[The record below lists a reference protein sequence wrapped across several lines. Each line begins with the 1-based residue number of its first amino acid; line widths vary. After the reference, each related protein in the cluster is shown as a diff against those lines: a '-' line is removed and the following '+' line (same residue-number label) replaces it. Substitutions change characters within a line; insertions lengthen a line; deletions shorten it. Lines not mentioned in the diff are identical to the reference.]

1 MDVKHVVQY
10 LLSCCIVCCAA
21 SPAVT
26 ADEREDFFEARIRPL
41 LISRCTECH
50 GSLIR
55 EGELQLDHQAAAF
68 TGGVS
73 GKAIIP
79 GDAKNSLL
87 YQAVAQT
94 HESLAM
100 PPDDSLSNE
109 EIANIRKWIDEG
121 AVWPVSKIEFF
132 QRSIFN
138 TITRSCV
145 KCHDEKQKPGGLS
158 LVSRERL
165 LRGGQSGPAA
175 VAGDADN
182 SLLINML
189 SGRVSSSTDHTEILN
204 KKDLASF
211 QQWINDGI
219 HWREPNAAPQYVIA
233 DEQREFWSFQP
244 VLRSAVPSSSSNS
257 VNPIDHYIQSQ
268 LDNGH
273 LKPSRQASARDLI
286 RRAYYDLLGLPPE
299 PAQIR
304 DFQQQFT
311 EHGRS
316 AFADLVDRLLE
327 SPHYGERWGRH
338 WLDLVRYADTA
349 GDAADFPVPE
359 AYKYRNY
366 VIDSFN
372 RDKPYDQFIKEQ
384 LAGDLLPADSE
395 DHRWEQ
401 VIGTGYIAISR
412 RIGVSPQNLKHI
424 TIEDTINN
432 LGTTFLGLTLGCA
445 RCHDHKFD
453 PLPTTDYYALYG
465 IFASS
470 IYPHAGA
477 EHKPWRQDFVYRI
490 GQDEAAQLLAEK
502 REVLEQWNQ
511 KERVALELYRDFQRK
526 KVTEPGKT
534 RQSTWANVLAVREQR
549 RRHAESFP
557 DLEIAYAIQEGSPH
571 DEFVQ
576 RGGSPATNAR
586 GQLVPR
592 GFLQILG
599 GQTLSADAQG
609 SGRLELANWI
619 AANDNPL
626 TARVMANRIWHYH
639 FGKGLVT
646 STSDF
651 GVRGNTPTH
660 PQLLDYLALELMDQG
675 WSIKHLHRRIMNSDV
690 YMRSTG
696 DVTQSIARDPDNKNY
711 WRFDRQRMDAEQIR
725 DTLLTIS
732 QELDNTRGSRHP
744 FDHRLTYFYRQ
755 HEPFV
760 GSFETPQRTVY
771 QMQQRFVKNDY
782 LDLFDGPDGNIQMS
796 ERKVTTTTLQ
806 ALFMMNSDF
815 IHQRSQII
823 AERILKEAANTDL
836 RIQQSYELLFGR
848 RPMPHETEHVKTIVE
863 RLTQASDQSAAWL
876 SVIRS
881 MLSSNEFFYLD

>member
-1 MDVKHVVQY
+1 MKHVVKT
-10 LLSCCIVCCAA
+10 LTNCLIV
-21 SPAVT
+21 SFTVVSSLD

-50 GSLIR
+50 GSLTR
-55 EGELQLDHQAAAF
+55 EGKLQLDHQAAEFA
-68 TGGVS
+68 GGES

-94 HESLAM
+94 HATLAM

-109 EIANIRKWIDEG
+109 EIASIRQWIDNG
-121 AVWPVSKIEFF
+121 AIWPVSKTEFF

-138 TITRSCV
+138 TLNKSCI
-145 KCHDEKQKPGGLS
+145 KCHDEKKRPGGLS
-158 LVSRERL
+158 LASRQRL
-165 LRGGQSGPAA
+165 LQGGDRGPAA
-175 VAGDADN
+175 IPGDAEA
-182 SLLINML
+182 SLLIRIL
-189 SGRVSSSTDHTEILN
+189 KGSQSSLTDHTGMLSRQ
-204 KKDLASF
+204 DLASF
-211 QQWINDGI
+211 VQWINDGMN
-219 HWREPNAAPQYVIA
+219 WREPNASPTYVIT
-233 DEQREFWSFQP
+233 ETQRKFWAFQP
-244 VLRSAVPSSSSNS
+244 VTLISPPKNTSHSD
-257 VNPIDHYIQSQ
+257 NPVDHYIQSD
-268 LDNGH
+268 LD
-273 LKPSRQASARDLI
+273 RQKLSSAPQATPRDLI
-286 RRAYYDLLGLPPE
+286 RRAYYDLLGLPPT
-299 PAQIR
+299 PAQILKFET
-304 DFQQQFT
+304 DF
-311 EHGRS
+311 ELSGRA
-316 AFADLVDRLLE
+316 AFAELIDELLK

-372 RDKPYDQFIKEQ
+372 SDKPYNQFIKEQ
-384 LAGDLLPADSE
+384 LAGDLLPYASE
-395 DHRWEQ
+395 EHRWDQ
-401 VIGTGYIAISR
+401 IIGTGYIAISR
-412 RIGVSPQNLKHI
+412 RIGVSPHNLKHI

-432 LGTTFLGLTLGCA
+432 IGSTFMGLTLGCA

-490 GQDEAAQLLAEK
+490 GQEEASNLLADK
-502 REVLEQWNQ
+502 RKVLEEWNR
-511 KERVALELYRDFQRK
+511 KERVALEIYRDFQRRK
-526 KVTEPGKT
+526 ITDPGKT
-534 RQSTWANVLAVREQR
+534 RQTTWADVLAVREER
-549 RRHAESFP
+549 RQHAEAFP
-557 DLEIAYAIQEGSPH
+557 ALEIAYAIQDGKPH
-571 DEFVQ
+571 DAYVQ
-576 RGGSPATNAR
+576 RGGSPSQNAR

-599 GQTLSADAQG
+599 GETLPETVTG

-619 AANDNPL
+619 ASNNNPL

-639 FGKGLVT
+639 FGKGIVT

-651 GVRGNTPTH
+651 GFRGSKPTH
-660 PQLLDYLALELMDQG
+660 PELLDFLALDLMNHR
-675 WSIKHLHRRIMNSDV
+675 WSIKQLHRRIMNSDV
-690 YMRSTG
+690 YMRST
-696 DVTQSIARDPDNKNY
+696 TAIAESMEFDPSNLSY

-725 DTLLTIS
+725 DTLLEIS
-732 QELDNTRGSRHP
+732 GELDKSPGVRHP
-744 FDHRLTYFYRQ
+744 FDHHLTYFYRQ

-760 GSFETPQRTVY
+760 GSFETSQRTVY

-782 LDLFDGPDGNIQMS
+782 LDLFDGPDGNLQMS

-815 IHQRSQII
+815 IHQRSRVI
-823 AERILKEAANTDL
+823 AERVLEEGANTRE
-836 RIQQSYELLFGR
+836 RINHAYKLLFGR
-848 RPMPHETEHVKTIVE
+848 TPSLEETTHVTTVIE
-863 RLTQASDQSAAWL
+863 RLVQDAGESGVWL

-881 MLSSNEFFYLD
+881 MISSNEFLYLD

>member
-1 MDVKHVVQY
+1 MKTLTNCLF
-10 LLSCCIVCCAA
+10 LLCVSV
-21 SPAVT
+21 SSLE

-50 GSLIR
+50 GSLAR
-55 EGELQLDHQAAAF
+55 EGKLQLDHHAAALA
-68 TGGVS
+68 GGES
-73 GKAIIP
+73 GKVILP

-94 HESLAM
+94 HATLAM

-109 EIANIRKWIDEG
+109 EIAHIRQWIDNG

-138 TITRSCV
+138 TLHKSCI
-145 KCHDEKQKPGGLS
+145 KCHDEQKRPGGLS
-158 LVSRERL
+158 LASRERL
-165 LRGGQSGPAA
+165 LQGGDQGPA
-175 VAGDADN
+175 VISGDAGA
-182 SLLINML
+182 SLLIRILNG
-189 SGRVSSSTDHTEILN
+189 SQPSATDHTGMLN
-204 KKDLASF
+204 KKDLTAF
-211 QQWINDGI
+211 ARWINDGVN
-219 HWREPNAAPQYVIA
+219 WREPNASPTYVITDA
-233 DEQREFWSFQP
+233 QRKFWAFQP
-244 VLRSAVPSSSSNS
+244 VTVNNPPKTISPSA
-257 VNPIDHYIQSQ
+257 NPVDHYIQIE
-268 LDNGH
+268 LD
-273 LKPSRQASARDLI
+273 RQKLSSAPQATPDNLV
-286 RRAYYDLLGLPPE
+286 RRAYYDLLGLPPTPE
-299 PAQIR
+299 QVLKFKN
-304 DFQQQFT
+304 DFT
-311 EHGRS
+311 RYGRT
-316 AFADLVDRLLE
+316 AFSKLVDELLE

-372 RDKPYDQFIKEQ
+372 SDKPYNQFIKEQ
-384 LAGDLLPADSE
+384 LAGDLLPYINDE
-395 DHRWEQ
+395 HRWEQ

-412 RIGVSPQNLKHI
+412 RIGVSPHNLKHI

-432 LGTTFLGLTLGCA
+432 IGTTFMGLTLGCA

-490 GQDEAAQLLAEK
+490 GQEQAANLLAEK
-502 REVLEQWNQ
+502 REVLEEWNR
-511 KERVALELYRDFQRK
+511 KERVALEIYRDFQRK
-526 KVTEPGKT
+526 KITEPGKT
-534 RQSTWANVLAVREQR
+534 RQSTWANVLAVREAR
-549 RRHAESFP
+549 RQHAESFP
-557 DLEIAYAIQEGSPH
+557 NLEIAYAIQDGTPH
-571 DEFVQ
+571 DEYVQ
-576 RGGSPATNAR
+576 RGGSPSQNAR

-599 GQTLSADAQG
+599 GETLPETANG
-609 SGRLELANWI
+609 SGRLELATWI
-619 AANDNPL
+619 ASNDNPL
-626 TARVMANRIWHYH
+626 SARVMANRIWHYH
-639 FGKGLVT
+639 FGKGIVT

-651 GVRGNTPTH
+651 GVRGSKPTH
-660 PQLLDYLALELMDQG
+660 PELLDYLALDLMSHE
-675 WSIKHLHRRIMNSDV
+675 WSIKQLHRRIMNSDV
-690 YMRSTG
+690 YMRSTLA
-696 DVTQSIARDPDNKNY
+696 VAASLQLDPDNLNY

-725 DTLLTIS
+725 DTLLKIS
-732 QELDNTRGSRHP
+732 GELDESQGVRHP

-760 GSFETPQRTVY
+760 GTFETSQRTVY
-771 QMQQRFVKNDY
+771 QLQQRFVKNHY

-815 IHQRSQII
+815 IHQRSQRI
-823 AERILKEAANTDL
+823 AGRILELGTDTDERIQRAY
-836 RIQQSYELLFGR
+836 QLLFGR
-848 RPMPHETEHVKTIVE
+848 PPQPEETTHVKTIVE
-863 RLTQASDQSAAWL
+863 RLAQDSGEAGAWL

-881 MLSSNEFFYLD
+881 MINSNEFLYLD